1 MPRVS
6 AQDEHHPHQTEGC
19 EDLPARL
26 PLELRHLCG
35 TAILQ
40 RP

>member
-1 MPRVS
+1 MPRVR
-6 AQDEHHPHQTEGC
+6 AQDDHHPHQAERR

-35 TAILQ
+35 TTILQ